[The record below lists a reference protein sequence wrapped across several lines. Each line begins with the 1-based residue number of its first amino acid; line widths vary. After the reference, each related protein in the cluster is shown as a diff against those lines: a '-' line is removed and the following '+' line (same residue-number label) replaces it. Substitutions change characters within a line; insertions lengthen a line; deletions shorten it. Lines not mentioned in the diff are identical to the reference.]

1 MWGITEIIPTGND
14 AGLSEIVR
22 FLALRPPFDTLA
34 PSELSEVAAH
44 ATIEFHPR
52 GTTIV
57 SQDGGPVTFLR
68 VIHSGAVDIVH
79 EDRLLDLLS
88 AGDTFGH
95 AAMLSGLPPG
105 FAARAAQDTLC
116 YRIPD
121 TVARALLDRARRREL
136 AVGVSDGAT
145 PVGRLIRAATV
156 TCRPSESIGTV
167 SERMTVAGATA
178 VIVELA
184 PGEIGIVTDRDL
196 RGRVLARGRSSGAR
210 IEEAMTTPVFTVTPD
225 RIAGEVLYDMLER
238 GIHHVPV
245 VTAGGR
251 LIGVLEDADLFAAQ
265 PRSWFAARRQIARA
279 STLPGLR
286 AITDRLPGLM
296 LELHRSGVSAL
307 ELTRVLSA
315 LVDALTSRALEL
327 AGADAGPPP
336 DAGCAPDA
344 GPSLGG
350 LVWVTVGS
358 QARRELTFTSTR
370 RGALITEGSTPP
382 GWPQAL
388 VAALPAAG
396 VTGTPV
402 ARDGADWRAAALRGD
417 ALALAVLSDRR
428 VLWGTPARSIPV
440 PGGPDRDR
448 LLALIRAPITVPSP
462 PTGFEAGLVL
472 LADGRRTD
480 RLDVRTAAIA
490 PISALARWAAASAGS
505 DELATPERLDAAAHA
520 GVLDAETAA
529 TLADAFEV
537 VLELQI
543 RHHLDQLAGGTT
555 PDDLL
560 DPSELSALTREHLRA
575 VFRAVSA
582 ATRELGS

>member
-1 MWGITEIIPTGND
+1 MGITETIPTGND

-44 ATIEFHPR
+44 ATIEFHSR

-121 TVARALLDRARRREL
+121 TVARPLLDRARRREL

-145 PVGRLIRAATV
+145 PVGRLIRTATV
-156 TCRPSESIGTV
+156 TCRPSESIETV
-167 SERMTVAGATA
+167 AERMTVARATA

-196 RGRVLARGRSSGAR
+196 RGRVLACGRSSDAR

-251 LIGVLEDADLFAAQ
+251 LIGVLEDADLFASQ

-279 STLPGLR
+279 STLPALR
-286 AITDRLPGLM
+286 TITDRLPGLM
-296 LELHRSGVSAL
+296 LELHRSGVPAL

-327 AGADAGPPP
+327 GR
-336 DAGCAPDA
+336 PDA
-344 GPSLGG
+344 GPSQGAGSAPDAGRSPDG

-382 GWPQAL
+382 RWPQAL

-402 ARDGADWRAAALRGD
+402 VRDGADWRAAALRGD
-417 ALALAVLSDRR
+417 ALALAVLADRR
-428 VLWGTPARSIPV
+428 VLWGTPARSIPA
-440 PGGPDRDR
+440 PGGPDRDQ
-448 LLALIRAPITVPSP
+448 LLALLRAPATVPSP

-505 DELATPERLDAAAHA
+505 DELATPERLHAAAHA
-520 GVLDAETAA
+520 GVLGGETAA

-543 RHHLDQLAGGTT
+543 RHHLQQLAAGTP

-560 DPSELSALTREHLRA
+560 DPSQLSALTRDHLRA
-575 VFRAVSA
+575 VFRAVST

>member
-1 MWGITEIIPTGND
+1 MGITEPTPTGND

-22 FLALRPPFDTLA
+22 FLALRAPFDSLA

-79 EDRLLDLLS
+79 EGRLLDLLS

-121 TVARALLDRARRREL
+121 TVARPLLDRARRREL

-145 PVGRLIRAATV
+145 PVGRLIRTATV

-167 SERMTVAGATA
+167 AERMTVAGATA

-184 PGEIGIVTDRDL
+184 AGEIGIVTDRDL

-210 IEEAMTTPVFTVTPD
+210 IQEAMTTPVFTVTPD

-238 GIHHVPV
+238 GIHHLPV
-245 VTAGGR
+245 VSTAGR

-265 PRSWFAARRQIARA
+265 PRSWFATRRQIARA
-279 STLPGLR
+279 HTLPQLR
-286 AITDRLPGLM
+286 AITDRLPSLM
-296 LELHRSGVSAL
+296 LELYRSGVAAL

-327 AGADAGPPP
+327 AGPGSAPTP
-336 DAGCAPDA
+336 D
-344 GPSLGG
+344 G

-370 RGALITEGSTPP
+370 RGALISEGSTPP
-382 GWPQAL
+382 GWPRAL
-388 VAALPAAG
+388 AGALPAAG
-396 VTGTPV
+396 VAGTPV
-402 ARDGADWRAAALRGD
+402 ARNGTDWRAAALGGD
-417 ALALAVLSDRR
+417 ALALAVLADRR
-428 VLWGTPARSIPV
+428 VLWGTPARALPV
-440 PGGPDRDR
+440 ANGPSRDR
-448 LLALIRAPITVPSP
+448 LLALLRAPAAGPSP

-480 RLDVRTAAIA
+480 RLDVRTSAIA
-490 PISALARWAAASAGS
+490 PISALGRWAAASAGS
-505 DELATPERLDAAAHA
+505 DELATPERLYAATDA
-520 GVLDAETAA
+520 GVLDGESAA

-537 VLELQI
+537 VLELQM
-543 RHHLDQLAGGTT
+543 RHHLHQLAAGAT
-555 PDDLL
+555 PDDRL
-560 DPSELSALTREHLRA
+560 DPSLLSALTRDHLRS

>member
-1 MWGITEIIPTGND
+1 MSETTPTGNE

-22 FLALRPPFDTLA
+22 FLAQRPPFDALA
-34 PSELSEVAAH
+34 PTELSEVAAH

-52 GTTIV
+52 GATIV
-57 SQDGGPVTFLR
+57 SQGGGPVTFLR

-79 EDRLLDLLS
+79 ERRLLDLLS

-105 FAARAAQDTLC
+105 FAARAAEDTLC

-121 TVARALLDRARRREL
+121 TVARPLLDRARRREL

-167 SERMTVAGATA
+167 AERMTVAGATA

-196 RGRVLARGRSSGAR
+196 RGRVLARGRPSGAR

-251 LIGVLEDADLFAAQ
+251 LIGVLEDADLFAAR

-279 STLPGLR
+279 STLPALR

-296 LELHRSGVSAL
+296 LELHRSGVPAL

-327 AGADAGPPP
+327 GRP
-336 DAGCAPDA
+336 DAGLPPD
-344 GPSLGG
+344 G

-370 RGALITEGSTPP
+370 RGALIAEGPMAP
-382 GWPQAL
+382 EWARAI
-388 VAALPAAG
+388 AASLPAAG
-396 VTGTPV
+396 MTGPPV
-402 ARDGADWRAAALRGD
+402 LHPGADWRTAALHGD
-417 ALALAVLSDRR
+417 ALALAVLADRR
-428 VLWGTPARSIPV
+428 VLWGTPTRTLPV
-440 PGGPDRDR
+440 AGGPDRDR
-448 LLALIRAPITVPSP
+448 LLALLRAPAAVSSP
-462 PTGFEAGLVL
+462 VTGFEAGSVL
-472 LADGRRTD
+472 RADGRRID
-480 RLDVRTAAIA
+480 RLDVRAAAIA
-490 PISALARWAAASAGS
+490 PISALGRWAAASAGS
-505 DELATPERLDAAAHA
+505 DELATPDRLRSAADAGA
-520 GVLDAETAA
+520 LDEETAA

-543 RHHLDQLAGGTT
+543 LHHLHQLAAGAP

-560 DPSELSALTREHLRA
+560 DPSELSR
-575 VFRAVSA
+575 
-582 ATRELGS
+582 